1 MGKNYYD
8 ILGVDRIASEQD
20 IKKAYKKMAL
30 KFHPDKNKDPGAE
43 EKFKE
48 IAEAYDV
55 LADTD
60 KRATFDRYGEDGL
73 KGNVRRHSASDHAFN
88 NSNHFTGFPTGGH
101 GAAGRG
107 QHSFG
112 HIDPFELFRSFFG
125 TGDPFNA
132 FDHFGMHHHHPHH
145 LNTGRTDPWSD
156 PFFSRLNGGSS
167 LFDDLIDGAQT
178 GNNDGRRSNHT
189 TTFTTGNGNTI
200 HITRTVI
207 GGDGSVR
214 REMRFRTPAAPSNAE
229 PNPRPT
235 ARVQPTSRPPP
246 PNNTSNSQRG
256 QPDGAAATEPDSS
269 ASGTT
274 STNPAASAAQPPTS
288 KPPSGQQASG
298 ASTPTS
304 SRRRGGL
311 ASSNSSPNYAS
322 PTQNSS
328 RRSAGV
334 GAPASS
340 TSPASHNNAGGATST
355 SANHATSSV
364 RIQPTQRNSHGG
376 GSRGRR
382 RARDSQSYN
391 NSGGGPQPKQLIQCP
406 LCSRSYEKHVIEVHA
421 ANCEGRPED
430 IPEVVTI
437 GDELPEPQNSIS
449 GSGFRMSS
457 SSIVECPI
465 CNQGYDQTDIEQ
477 HAASCGE
484 EVYV

>member
-1 MGKNYYD
+1 MNLIEMSYFF
-8 ILGVDRIASEQD
+8 RI
-20 IKKAYKKMAL
+20 
-30 KFHPDKNKDPGAE
+30 F
-43 EKFKE
+43 
-48 IAEAYDV
+48 
-55 LADTD
+55 
-60 KRATFDRYGEDGL
+60 
-73 KGNVRRHSASDHAFN
+73 
-88 NSNHFTGFPTGGH
+88 
-101 GAAGRG
+101 
-107 QHSFG
+107 
-112 HIDPFELFRSFFG
+112 
-125 TGDPFNA
+125 
-132 FDHFGMHHHHPHH
+132 
-145 LNTGRTDPWSD
+145 
-156 PFFSRLNGGSS
+156 
-167 LFDDLIDGAQT
+167 
-178 GNNDGRRSNHT
+178 
-189 TTFTTGNGNTI
+189 
-200 HITRTVI
+200 
-207 GGDGSVR
+207 
-214 REMRFRTPAAPSNAE
+214 
-229 PNPRPT
+229 
-235 ARVQPTSRPPP
+235 
-246 PNNTSNSQRG
+246 SQRG
-256 QPDGAAATEPDSS
+256 QPDGAAATEPDNST
-269 ASGTT
+269 SGTT
-274 STNPAASAAQPPTS
+274 STNPAASAAPPTS

-311 ASSNSSPNYAS
+311 ASNNSPNYAS

-334 GAPASS
+334 GAPAA
-340 TSPASHNNAGGATST
+340 TSPSHNAGGATST

-391 NSGGGPQPKQLIQCP
+391 NFSGGGPQPKQLIQCP
-406 LCSRSYEKHVIEVHA
+406 LCSRSYEKHVIEIHA